1 MKLALVGPSHPY
13 KGGIAQHTTELAH
26 RLVAAGHE
34 VEIWS
39 WKRQYPARL
48 YPGEQRVPGSVPEL
62 PPFAATTE
70 PLSWDRPVGWVAAG
84 RRGRRSGFDA
94 LVLTWTT
101 PIQGPAYLGL
111 LAGWHSAG
119 LRGGA
124 GSVVGVCHNVLPH
137 EPRPGDAQ
145 LTRAVLR
152 RCRGLLVH
160 SDAQAAVARTV
171 APDTAVAT
179 SPLPPPPLT
188 TGTARAPGVRRTLLF
203 FGLVRPYKGLDLL
216 LRALPPDTRLI
227 VAGEFWTPVAEI
239 ASLVESLGLGE
250 RVELRPGYVAADALP
265 ALFAEADAVVLPY
278 RSGTASIVTDLAHAN
293 GVPAVVT
300 RVGTLADSTR
310 DGVDGLVVPP
320 GDVPALA
327 AALASLYD
335 GVTLRRLQSAV
346 EAPDGDAL
354 WDGYVRA
361 LGGLLA

>member
-13 KGGIAQHTTELAH
+13 KGGIAQHTTALAH
-26 RLVAAGHE
+26 RLDAAGHE

-39 WKRQYPARL
+39 WKRQYPAKL
-48 YPGEQRVPGSVPEL
+48 YPGEQRVPGTVPEL
-62 PPFAATTE
+62 PPFANTTE

-84 RRGRRSGFDA
+84 RRGRREHLDA
-94 LVLTWTT
+94 VILTWTT
-101 PIQGPAYLGL
+101 PIQGPTYLGL
-111 LAGWHSAG
+111 LAGWRHSG
-119 LRGGA
+119 PVIGM
-124 GSVVGVCHNVLPH
+124 CHNVLPH
-137 EPRPGDAQ
+137 EPRPGDPQ

-160 SDAQAAVARTV
+160 SDAQAAIARTV
-171 APDTAVAT
+171 APRATVAT

-188 TGTARAPGVRRTLLF
+188 LTGVDREPGVRRTLLF

-216 LRALPPDTRLI
+216 LRALPAGVRLI

-239 ASLVESLGLGE
+239 EALVAELGLTD
-250 RVELRPGYVAADALP
+250 RVELRPGYVAAEALP

-278 RSGTASIVTDLAHAN
+278 RSGTASIVTDVAHAN

-320 GDVPALA
+320 EHVAALA

-335 GVTLRRLQSAV
+335 GATLQRLQEAV
-346 EAPDGDAL
+346 RPPEVDAL
-354 WDGYVRA
+354 WGDYVAA
-361 LGGLLA
+361 LEGLLA